1 MKRIV
6 SVLAFVMLAVT
17 LSAQNLVTVSG
28 AVCET
33 SNGCNPAPYAKVE
46 LLTPDGKIVVNTQ
59 CDNQGNY
66 RLQAPAGKYHLRV
79 SFMGYY
85 PTGRDLSLV
94 QDMQLDTIKLFP
106 DGPASV
112 LGVEIF
118 PIKGMNIQEM
128 YDFNRGHCVT
138 TTEGFYRAAR
148 HAVSYRMDVY
158 HPFDRGRQTTLY
170 AEAGYTF
177 HFKPRLG
184 GWGLHAGWEGAQFG
198 DLRQDV
204 WNAYMVGVEYER
216 FRPNGHMYHFRL
228 LYRYSSNIGIPIFFS
243 FDWDIPRLFGIKG
256 LSFCGH
262 LDIWGDEYYYGGE
275 DGGAKG
281 QLGSLR
287 LEPQVW
293 YNLSHLW
300 SSQGKGHYMGRE
312 GLGVFFKLPINYYN
326 PGGWHYG
333 VTYYRNGY
341 FNATPC
347 LGLRWDF

>member
-1 MKRIV
+1 MKNLFLFSAILL
-6 SVLAFVMLAVT
+6 LAATAMAQTPVT
-17 LSAQNLVTVSG
+17 LNGTVCDATARSGEVPSAYIRLFTVDG
-28 AVCET
+28 
-33 SNGCNPAPYAKVE
+33 NPV
-46 LLTPDGKIVVNTQ
+46 DSTQ
-59 CDNQGNY
+59 CDASGEFTF
-66 RLQAPAGKYHLRV
+66 RVPAGGYHLQV
-79 SFMGYY
+79 SLLGYY
-85 PTGRDLSLV
+85 PTGRTLQLV
-94 QDMQLDTIKLFP
+94 ADTRLDTIFLQPDYVHGVLGSALFP
-106 DGPASV
+106 
-112 LGVEIF
+112 
-118 PIKGMNIQEM
+118 IQVVTLEEM
-128 YDFNRGHCVT
+128 YDINRRHCVT
-138 TTEGFYRAAR
+138 TVNALYRTPR
-148 HAVSYRMDVY
+148 HAAMLHADIY
-158 HPFDRGRQTTLY
+158 HPFAPNRGLSML
-170 AEAGYTF
+170 AKAGYTF

-184 GWGLHAGWEGAQFG
+184 GWGIHAGWEGAQFG

-256 LSFCGH
+256 LSFCGY

-300 SSQGKGHYMGRE
+300 SSQGKDHYMGRE

-333 VTYYRNGY
+333 DTYYRNGY
-341 FNATPC
+341 LNATPC